1 MKNKVQDGNTIRVT
15 ATAAI
20 SAGDVVASGS
30 IVGVAVTDIAQ
41 GASGAI
47 DLKGVFVIPIASG
60 TARTQGTPVY
70 LASSKTIGHAAS
82 DFTFTSG
89 TGTTLVG
96 YVARAAASTDAEV
109 EVLIG

>member
-1 MKNKVQDGNTIRVT
+1 MKNKVQDGNTLRVT

-47 DLKGVFVIPIASG
+47 DLKGVFVIPIAAGNARSQG
-60 TARTQGTPVY
+60 TAVY
-70 LASSKTIGHAAS
+70 LAANKTIGHAAA

-96 YVARAAASTDAEV
+96 YVAKAIGTAETEV